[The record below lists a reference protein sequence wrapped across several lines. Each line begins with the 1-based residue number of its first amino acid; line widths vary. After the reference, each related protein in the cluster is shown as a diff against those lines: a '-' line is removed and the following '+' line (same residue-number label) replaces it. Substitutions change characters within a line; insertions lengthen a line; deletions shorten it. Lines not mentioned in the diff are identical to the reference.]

1 MAEGGEVWEA
11 RETLMNV
18 VTAVRRGAA
27 APGGSG
33 VAAPASAGPGMGVQ
47 PLTPRDVQEGSSNP
61 MSICTDLLFFFSC
74 RPSRIPV
81 GCSLPSCC
89 RKRTRGVTKAVD
101 RFSFAQVTVTAGLG
115 TRLRGT

>member
-61 MSICTDLLFFFSC
+61 MSICTDLLFFFLAGQVVFLWAAHS
-74 RPSRIPV
+74 PA
-81 GCSLPSCC
+81 
-89 RKRTRGVTKAVD
+89 AVENAREESQKQLTD
-101 RFSFAQVTVTAGLG
+101 SHLHKLQ
-115 TRLRGT
+115 